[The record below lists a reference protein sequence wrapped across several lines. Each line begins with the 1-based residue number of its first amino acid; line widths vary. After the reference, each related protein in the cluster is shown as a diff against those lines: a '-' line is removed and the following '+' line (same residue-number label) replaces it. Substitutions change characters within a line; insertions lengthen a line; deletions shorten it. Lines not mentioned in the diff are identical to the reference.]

1 MVSILEYDK
10 ELVQL
15 CLEFDLDTDAIL
27 RKLQEHLAISEEEA
41 RLFFDKFR

>member
-27 RKLQEHLAISEEEA
+27 RKLQEHLAISEEA